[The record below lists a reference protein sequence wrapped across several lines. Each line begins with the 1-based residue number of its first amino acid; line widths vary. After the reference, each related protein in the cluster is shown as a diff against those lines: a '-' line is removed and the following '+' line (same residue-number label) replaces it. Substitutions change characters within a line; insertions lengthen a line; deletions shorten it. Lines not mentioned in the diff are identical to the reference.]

1 MPSPALS
8 RLADHLD
15 VDVARLAHLD
25 RLEESRI
32 DAFATLVAA
41 AQARDARS
49 IEDGLQQTLR
59 FVPRLLRGRAKKLLF
74 PEDG

>member
-1 MPSPALS
+1 MPSPALA

-15 VDVARLAHLD
+15 VDVDRLAHLD
-25 RLEESRI
+25 RLDESRI
-32 DAFATLVAA
+32 DAFATLVAE
-41 AQARDARS
+41 AQARDARA